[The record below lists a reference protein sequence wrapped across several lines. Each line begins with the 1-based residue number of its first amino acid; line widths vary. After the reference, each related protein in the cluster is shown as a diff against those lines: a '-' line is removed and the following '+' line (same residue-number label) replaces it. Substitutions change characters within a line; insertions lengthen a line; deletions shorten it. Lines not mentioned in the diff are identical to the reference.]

1 MNFIKLSY
9 DYYLLTFFAIF
20 IIIASQDEN
29 IQKCKTY
36 IGRSVIILHHLF
48 SCVLFLPFLHRQY
61 LLTLFSIF
69 ITSISWIL
77 MNECLISIVQDLC
90 CQLKVRYFKDIN
102 HHIFNMF
109 NKKLSKDET
118 FYVLALEGTI
128 ISSYCIYKLYYSK

>member
-1 MNFIKLSY
+1 MNFIKLRY

-29 IQKCKTY
+29 IQNCKTY

-48 SCVLFLPFLHRQY
+48 SCILFLPFLHRQY

-102 HHIFNMF
+102 HHIFNIF

-118 FYVLALEGTI
+118 FYVLAVEGII
-128 ISSYCIYKLYYSK
+128 ISSYCIYKLYTQK

>member
-9 DYYLLTFFAIF
+9 DYYLLAFFAIF

-36 IGRSVIILHHLF
+36 IGRTVIILHHLF

-61 LLTLFSIF
+61 LLTLFFIF

-77 MNECLISIVQDLC
+77 MNECLISIFQDLC

-102 HHIFNMF
+102 HHIFNIF
-109 NKKLSKDET
+109 NIKLSKDET

-128 ISSYCIYKLYYSK
+128 ISSYCIYKLYIQK

>member
-36 IGRSVIILHHLF
+36 IGRTVIILHHLF

>member
-128 ISSYCIYKLYYSK
+128 ISSYCIYKLYIQK